1 MILKVGMKAIFITL
15 FIAFSSNVVL
25 AQEMHRHK
33 KERRQKQKGREIHGQ
48 IIDKSNNPL
57 PFVTIMIQKTTNG
70 TASDDNGRFS
80 LRGVKSTDIIEVSM
94 IGYKTQA
101 LKAGNKKYFKIVLE
115 EDLSML
121 EEVVV
126 TGVAV
131 GTSVRKLGFAL
142 SKVNKEKLK
151 EVPATDLGN
160 ALRGKLAGVRIV
172 QPNGDPN
179 SVAGIRLRGS
189 NSILGS
195 QDPLIIVDGIITGG
209 SSNLK
214 DINMEDV
221 ESIEVIKGAAASSL
235 YGSLSGNGV
244 IQIITK
250 RGKNTEGKNIVNIRS
265 EVGFSSIGKHYPLA
279 KTHAYQL
286 RDASQY
292 PWDLNDLDKQGR
304 WELNGKNIRI
314 DDPDGLLDNPF
325 PRYIDNQKIVNTPQL
340 NWNNSIS
347 IMSGTK
353 QFRYYMS
360 FQYSR
365 IGGAIEGVKPNV
377 RNNGRINVDYT
388 PNSKLRIKSSV
399 YYAATK
405 GFRAPSSTRVNVLRL
420 EPWIDITEK
429 DAKGGYK
436 PRPKGLKYSD
446 VYYDNPLYE
455 VGILENYHKRQR
467 IMLSSDIKYNITYDW
482 QIGGS
487 FSHDESR
494 TESYNFKPMFYVD
507 ARPDKDREEKGSY
520 SIGSDIYTTSIGSLF
535 TNYKKKIGALQTS
548 FTLKF
553 LREYRNKRAMFAEGS
568 EFSVDGVKTLNNTE
582 RQTRD
587 TKSYEEIYKVSN
599 YFFDAN
605 FDYKDKL
612 IFNTMIRRD
621 GSSSFGANNR
631 WNTFGRASLAYILT
645 KDFKIPHIND
655 LKLRASWGTSGQRPQ
670 YSAQFETYEIN
681 KNGGL
686 EPGILG
692 NKDLKPSRVTE
703 WELGLNTR
711 FLDVFDLEVNYAKAK
726 VKNDV
731 IKVPLPKVTG
741 FREQWQNIG
750 GLASNVF
757 EIQLGAD
764 IIRTGDLRWNIGVS
778 WDKVNQ
784 KITDLGGLSP
794 FFRPGGKSLFRVEA
808 NKPYGLMYG
817 NKIVENIDDLTT
829 NADGIVINELPQ
841 GFKGKLTK
849 SDFEI
854 NEHGYVIV
862 KGTKG
867 TDKEQIICAVDEH
880 GNKIRTEIGNTNPDW
895 NLGFTSNLSWKNFNL
910 YFVLDYQQGGDIYNY
925 TKQQLYSRR
934 RHGDQEQFAK
944 QGKHIKYSENS
955 SKLYNGLQTI
965 SHFVEDGTFIKLR
978 ELALSYKIGEDILG
992 KDSFLREIKLSLI
1005 GRNLLTFT
1013 NYSGFDPEVAY
1024 TGSVRIGTGKPSSRA
1039 LNTTNDRIDDRVYPQ
1054 FRTYSLMIQIKF

>member
-1 MILKVGMKAIFITL
+1 MILKAGVKAIFIAL
-15 FIAFSSNVVL
+15 FIPFSGSVVL
-25 AQEMHRHK
+25 AQGIYNRHK
-33 KERRQKQKGREIHGQ
+33 QREREIHGQ

-57 PFVTIMIQKTTNG
+57 PFATVIIQKTNNG
-70 TASDDNGRFS
+70 TSSDHTGRFS
-80 LRGVKSTDIIEVSM
+80 LSGVKSSDIIEVSM

-101 LKAGNKKYFKIVLE
+101 IKAENKKYFKIALE
-115 EDLSML
+115 EDLSLL

-126 TGVAV
+126 TGVSV
-131 GTSVRKLGFAL
+131 GTSARKLGFAL
-142 SKVNKEKLK
+142 SKVNKEKLE

-195 QDPLIIVDGIITGG
+195 QEPLIIVDGIIAGG

-250 RGKNTEGKNIVNIRS
+250 KGKNTEGKNIVNIRS
-265 EVGFSSIGKHYPLA
+265 EVGFSNIGRRYPLA
-279 KTHAYQL
+279 NTHAYLL
-286 RDASQY
+286 RDANEY
-292 PWDLNDLDKQGR
+292 PWDLSDLDKQGR
-304 WELNGKNIRI
+304 WVLNGESIRG

-325 PRYIDNQKIVNTPQL
+325 PRYVDNQKAVNTPQL
-340 NWNNSIS
+340 NLNNFVSLT
-347 IMSGTK
+347 SGTK
-353 QFRYYMS
+353 KFRYYMS
-360 FQYSR
+360 FQNSR
-365 IGGAIEGVKPNV
+365 IGGAIEGVKPNI

-388 PNSKLRIKSSV
+388 PNSKLRIKTSV
-399 YYAATK
+399 YYAKTK
-405 GFRAPSSTRVNVLRL
+405 GFRAPSSTRKNVLRL

-429 DAKGGYK
+429 DAKGGYN
-436 PRPKGLKYSD
+436 PRPKGLKYGEE
-446 VYYDNPLYE
+446 YYDNPLYE
-455 VGILENYHKRQR
+455 VGILENHYNRQR
-467 IMLSSDIKYNITYDW
+467 AMLSSDIKYNLTDDW

-487 FSHDESR
+487 YSHDESR

-507 ARPDKDREEKGSY
+507 ANPDTGREKKGTY
-520 SIGSDIYTTSIGSLF
+520 SIGSDIFTTSIGSLF
-535 TNYKKKIGALQTS
+535 TNYKKKIEDLQTS

-553 LREYRNKRAMFAEGS
+553 LREYRDKQAMFAGGS
-568 EFSVDGVKTLNNTE
+568 EFSVDGVKTLNITE
-582 RQTRD
+582 TQTRD
-587 TKSYEEIYKVSN
+587 IKSYEEVYKVSN

-631 WNTFGRASLAYILT
+631 WSTFGRASLAYILT
-645 KDFKIPHIND
+645 EDLKIPHVND
-655 LKLRASWGTSGQRPQ
+655 LKLRVSWGTSGQRPQ

-681 KNGGL
+681 RNGGL
-686 EPGILG
+686 EPGLLG
-692 NKDLKPSRVTE
+692 NKDLKPSRVAE
-703 WELGLNTR
+703 WEFGLNTR
-711 FLDVFDLEVNYAKAK
+711 FLDIFDLEVNYAKAK
-726 VKNDV
+726 VKNDF
-731 IKVPLPKVTG
+731 IKAPLPKVTG
-741 FREQWQNIG
+741 FKEQWQNIG
-750 GLASNVF
+750 GLASEVF
-757 EIQLGAD
+757 EFQLSAD
-764 IIRTGDLRWNIGVS
+764 IIRTDNLHWNIGLS

-784 KITDLGGLSP
+784 RITDLGGLSP
-794 FFRPGGKSLFRVEA
+794 FFRPGGRSLFRVEE

-817 NKIVENIDDLTT
+817 NKIVKNIDELTT

-841 GFKGKLTK
+841 EFKDKLTK
-849 SDFEI
+849 SDFEV

-867 TDKEQIICAVDEH
+867 TEKEQVICVSDEN
-880 GNKIRTEIGNTNPDW
+880 GNRIRTEIGNTTPDW
-895 NLGFTSNLSWKNFNL
+895 NLGFTSNLSWKNFNF
-910 YFVLDYQQGGDIYNY
+910 YFVLDHQQGGDIYNY

-955 SKLYNGLQTI
+955 SKIYNGLQTI
-965 SHFVEDGTFIKLR
+965 SHFVEDGTFTKLR
-978 ELALSYKIGEDILG
+978 EVALSYKMGEDILG
-992 KDSFLREIKLSLI
+992 KDSSLREIKLSLI

-1024 TGSVRIGTGKPSSRA
+1024 TGSLRYTGGLGTGKPRNRT
-1039 LNTTNDRIDDRVYPQ
+1039 LNTTNDRIDDSVYPQ
-1054 FRTYSLMIQIKF
+1054 FKTYSLMLQVKF